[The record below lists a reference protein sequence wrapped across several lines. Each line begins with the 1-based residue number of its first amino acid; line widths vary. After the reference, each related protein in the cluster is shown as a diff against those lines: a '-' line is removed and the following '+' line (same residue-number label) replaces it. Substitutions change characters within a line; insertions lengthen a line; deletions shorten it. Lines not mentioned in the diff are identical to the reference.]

1 MMTSQ
6 VLRALEQRGHIERLP
21 HPSDGRARA
30 LAATSAG
37 RALANR
43 AIVAVEACDTAFFAA
58 LGDDAIAFTQALA
71 KLKPAAR

>member
-6 VLRALEQRGHIERLP
+6 VLRALEPRGDIERLP

-43 AIVAVEACDTAFFAA
+43 AIAVEACDTAFFAA